1 MTASYTEIS
10 FNTQSSEPDDSILED
25 FNDYIPEA
33 ELLSEVHKQKVE
45 AADRP
50 NNLGLHCDC
59 TLRTSSNRAA
69 EFLNHLNGTV
79 IQDGPL
85 VSFVA
90 EDLETKIKLSSPEK
104 SDGKFFKVVYILLMS
119 CFNCFPHSIFKN
131 ITCLGRGGG
140 DDEYYVY
147 RYHYI
152 WLPLV
157 WLQMVCLAT

>member
-25 FNDYIPEA
+25 YNDYIPEA
-33 ELLSEVHKQKVE
+33 EPFSEVAKLKDE
-45 AADRP
+45 AAERP
-50 NNLGLHCDC
+50 NKLGLNCDC
-59 TLRTSSNRAA
+59 TQRTSTPNPSSNRAA

-104 SDGKFFKVVYILLMS
+104 SDGKYFKLYFIDFLFQLLL
-119 CFNCFPHSIFKN
+119 FIFM
-131 ITCLGRGGG
+131 
-140 DDEYYVY
+140 DVY
-147 RYHYI
+147 RYI
-152 WLPLV
+152 L
-157 WLQMVCLAT
+157 T